1 MKRANN
7 YINSGSLFQHNRQTV
22 QKALGWLRQQPQD
35 LTGHITDV
43 NLAVK
48 LYLNSQKKEENNN
61 SSFTEE
67 LQRLSG
73 ITQNKKEKQGITEII
88 EAHSAAFIHQRS
100 FSDSEEFLP
109 EDPFPLE
116 NKEKK
121 NKEERLSF
129 LLDEKSKEALKK
141 AQNQLN
147 IPMEETLKALIQLGC
162 YALQTLFTRGAK
174 KRL

>member
-7 YINSGSLFQHNRQTV
+7 YISSSNSLQHNRQTI

-35 LTGHITDV
+35 LTSHITDV

-88 EAHSAAFIHQRS
+88 EAHSAAFTHQKS

-109 EDPFPLE
+109 EDTLPLE
-116 NKEKK
+116 NKEKE

-129 LLDEKSKEALKK
+129 LLDKKSKEALEK

-162 YALQTLFTRGAK
+162 HSLQTLLNR
-174 KRL
+174 R